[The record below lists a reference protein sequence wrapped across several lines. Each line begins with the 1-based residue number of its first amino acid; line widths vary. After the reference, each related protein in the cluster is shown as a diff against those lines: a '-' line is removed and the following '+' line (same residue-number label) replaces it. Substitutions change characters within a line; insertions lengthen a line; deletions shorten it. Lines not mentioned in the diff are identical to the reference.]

1 MSKEIDFKNRD
12 RFIQLGIT
20 ISVLRKMRGMSQ
32 EQLAAEAMM
41 SRSHL
46 SAIEAPNIVRPF
58 SVEVL
63 FNIADALKVEPGD
76 LLNTSIIPDQILNKK
91 RKIGGYG
98 TIKPIAT
105 YFNISAP
112 RIRGFRSDLRCT
124 GLPDSYHRSFPQ
136 RYKQYRFRLFGQ
148 YRCGRIVRPADPT
161 NPCYPNQRK

>member
-1 MSKEIDFKNRD
+1 MNQAYNHLIGTRI
-12 RFIQLGIT
+12 R
-20 ISVLRKMRGMSQ
+20 SVRMQQKLSQ

-91 RKIGGYG
+91 EK
-98 TIKPIAT
+98 
-105 YFNISAP
+105 
-112 RIRGFRSDLRCT
+112 
-124 GLPDSYHRSFPQ
+124 
-136 RYKQYRFRLFGQ
+136 
-148 YRCGRIVRPADPT
+148 
-161 NPCYPNQRK
+161 